1 MRVVLYYDL
10 LRFSPCSIDLFIS
23 MNISPPQSTTLTN
36 KSTCL
41 RCAQGLFLS
50 LMVHVFFGT
59 SILLDTIFL
68 LCGEFA
74 KKRQVRRWCYC
85 VEKYGIWNM
94 EYGWGSSAVE

>member
-1 MRVVLYYDL
+1 
-10 LRFSPCSIDLFIS
+10 
-23 MNISPPQSTTLTN
+23 
-36 KSTCL
+36 
-41 RCAQGLFLS
+41 
-50 LMVHVFFGT
+50 MVHVFFGT

-85 VEKYGIWNM
+85 VEKYGTWNM